1 MDDQVV
7 HARRGQR
14 ASYRPIV
21 SSLCASAEPLAVLE
35 ALLRL
40 HPLRTVYLADLD
52 AILHQGEH
60 QFLLETLARRFP
72 QIAFWVDQGLR
83 ALPDPHSAA
92 LSNRLEVL
100 GSESLDDGWREKLA
114 AWPAPFVLSLDFGAE
129 GFLGP
134 RELLESPALWPQTV
148 ILMTLPRVGSQ
159 AGPDIALLERH
170 VRLHPS
176 TRFVAAG
183 GVRHAED
190 LRRLERAGAGGVL
203 LASALHD
210 GSIRS
215 ADLSEFG

>member
-1 MDDQVV
+1 M
-7 HARRGQR
+7 
-14 ASYRPIV
+14 
-21 SSLCASAEPLAVLE
+21 
-35 ALLRL
+35 LRL
-40 HPLRTVYLADLD
+40 HPFRTVYLADLD

-83 ALPDPHSAA
+83 ALPDSHSAA